1 MQMVIWS
8 EVDEQ
13 LEAIKKSCELGR
25 KTAARRLLS
34 SKKISPG
41 DTISYPD
48 GGDDVE
54 FRVEAVL
61 SDGEILLVD
70 ETNNKDSFA
79 LFLTEGV

>member
-1 MQMVIWS
+1 MDLIIKA
-8 EVDEQ
+8 EFDEQ
-13 LEAIKKSCELGR
+13 LEQIKKSCELGR

-41 DTISYPD
+41 DQISYPD
-48 GGDDVE
+48 GGEDVE

-61 SDGEILLVD
+61 QDGEILLVD
-70 ETNNKDSFA
+70 DTNNRDSFA

>member
-1 MQMVIWS
+1 MEVIVWT

-13 LEAIKKSCELGR
+13 LEEIKKSCELGR
-25 KTAARRLLS
+25 KSAARRLLS
-34 SKKISPG
+34 NKKIKAG

-48 GGDDVE
+48 GGDEVE

-61 SDGEILLVD
+61 QDGEILLVD
-70 ETNNKDSFA
+70 ETNKKDSFA